1 MHANALYVEV
11 RSFCIQFSRIK
22 EANVLFKLLNAP
34 SASVS
39 SMGGGSSIHGKAGGS
54 GNIDIRDGGGD
65 SLIGSMS
72 DGNS

>member
-34 SASVS
+34 SASS
-39 SMGGGSSIHGKAGGS
+39 LGGSSIHGKAGGG
-54 GNIDIRDGGGD
+54 GNVDIGDGGGD
-65 SLIGSMS
+65 SFIGSLS